1 MFILVRKTDR
11 YLEGI
16 ATGASEAVKVSVSEL
31 IENSVIT
38 SESDASDFE
47 LFGLLI
53 SFSTSS
59 IGINGLARPSLT
71 RLFHS
76 LSLT

>member
-1 MFILVRKTDR
+1 MFILVGKTDL
-11 YLEGI
+11 YFEGI
-16 ATGASEAVKVSVSEL
+16 ATGASEAVKVSASEL
-31 IENSVIT
+31 IENRVLA
-38 SESDASDFE
+38 SESDASRFE

-59 IGINGLARPSLT
+59 LGINGLARPSLT